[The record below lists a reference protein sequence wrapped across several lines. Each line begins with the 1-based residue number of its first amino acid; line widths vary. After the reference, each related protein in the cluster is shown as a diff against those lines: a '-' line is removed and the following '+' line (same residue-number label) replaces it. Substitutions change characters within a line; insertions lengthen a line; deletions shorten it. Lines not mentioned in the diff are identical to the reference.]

1 MSASPNVIQE
11 LETNKKLSG
20 EFSPLEILKH
30 LKFNP
35 NFLRNSHVQKENI
48 PFLVNLLLILQD
60 EIRPNSKI
68 QIDLDLNKGIPNGS
82 FVKKE
87 KNYFLLWHKVIL
99 WTLILGP
106 AIYIVSLSIVYQA
119 IEILYAGFFLT
130 LFGAMFSPL
139 LVLFAAYFFGKS
151 PKLTT
156 RIYQVPKLK
165 LKAQLADGTLLQ
177 THITHWGM
185 KRKVIKKKVKIKY
198 FRLQKVKWKY
208 KVRSVVHLQLS
219 FPQKRYPMSQEN
231 FYQNFSDLNTR
242 DKVKLKTGQKRN
254 TVSYRYEETT
264 TGNGTTFARIP
275 KLKFQKFL
283 DLMTQKGYGSMQ
295 KGSGKVPNEKSVQ
308 KPKSLKDLSGMSE
321 DILQK
326 LESQNIHNLQDL
338 FEMDREQ
345 VMEFYQ
351 LSGIQPREIMNWQE
365 EANTILSGSQEG

>member
-1 MSASPNVIQE
+1 MSTSPKVIQE

-30 LKFNP
+30 LKFNSD
-35 NFLRNSHVQKENI
+35 FLRNAQVQKENI

-68 QIDLDLNKGIPNGS
+68 QIDLDLNKGIPNSS

-87 KNYFLLWHKVIL
+87 KNYFLLWHKVLL

-119 IEILYAGFFLT
+119 IEILYAGFFLAI
-130 LFGAMFSPL
+130 FGAMFSPL

-231 FYQNFSDLNTR
+231 FQQNFSTKG
-242 DKVKLKTGQKRN
+242 KVKLKAGQKRN
-254 TVSYRYEETT
+254 TVSYRYEETVIGSGKEFKKT
-264 TGNGTTFARIP
+264 P
-275 KLKFQKFL
+275 KLKFQRFL
-283 DLMTQKGYGSMQ
+283 NLMSQKGYGAMQ
-295 KGSGKVPNEKSVQ
+295 KATGKAPQKQ
-308 KPKSLKDLSGMSE
+308 PIKKPKSLKDLSGMTE
-321 DILQK
+321 EILYKLKSQK
-326 LESQNIHNLQDL
+326 IHNLQEL
-338 FEMDREQ
+338 AKMDREQ

-351 LSGIQPREIMNWQE
+351 ISGIQPGKIMNWQE
-365 EANTILSGSQEG
+365 EVQSILEEMKKE